1 MFFRNINQKTSK
13 INIKKENKEMG
24 SRPAVILVMCGSS
37 VATTNLAAVKIEDEA
52 RRRKVKVKTVKGK
65 IADFNSLIQTHK
77 PDIAVATAQTTE
89 RDDVKVF
96 SGVPLIS
103 TIGQEKLYDDL
114 FAYIAELGIG

>member
-1 MFFRNINQKTSK
+1 
-13 INIKKENKEMG
+13 MG
-24 SRPAVILVMCGSS
+24 RPAVILVMCGSS

-65 IADFNSLIQTHK
+65 IADFNSLIEMHK
-77 PDIAVATAQTTE
+77 PDIAVATAQTNE
-89 RDDVKVF
+89 RDDIKVF

-114 FAYIAELGIG
+114 FAYIAEKGLG